1 MPFINR
7 QTGPA
12 VWAVALREPLVRME
26 RERVWDGVGL
36 GLQLRK
42 RRTERYREI
51 VLSLPIDCKD
61 ELQGLECSQLS
72 IKTFLIKK

>member
-42 RRTERYREI
+42 IRTERYREI
-51 VLSLPIDCKD
+51 VLSLPID
-61 ELQGLECSQLS
+61 
-72 IKTFLIKK
+72 